1 MARLKYYGTSYLN
14 RYLNG
19 FLTSFA
25 IANGYFVTNSS
36 VNSYLGSKYPYET
49 NTNIYV

>member
-1 MARLKYYGTSYLN
+1 MARLKYNGTSYLN
-14 RYLNG
+14 RNLNG

-36 VNSYLGSKYPYET
+36 VISYLGS
-49 NTNIYV
+49 

>member
-1 MARLKYYGTSYLN
+1 MARLKYKSNLYLI
-14 RYLNG
+14 RQLKG

-36 VNSYLGSKYPYET
+36 VISYLGSKYPYET
-49 NTNIYV
+49 DRSIYV